1 MIKRDNQSK
10 KRLLSPEDNSGGTG
24 NAEQGLRPIKL
35 DEYIGQEEIKRN
47 LSVFINA
54 AKNRGESIEHIL
66 FHGPPGLGK
75 TTLANIV
82 AREMGV
88 NIRITSGPALE
99 KQGDLAS
106 IISNLKEKDVLFID
120 EIHRLRPAVEEVL
133 YTAMEDFGIDLVI
146 GKGPSA
152 RTMRLSL
159 PKFTLIGAT
168 TKMSMLS
175 SPLRD
180 RFGVVMRLDFYNKE
194 AIEKIIM
201 RSARILKTK
210 ISPDA
215 CARLALSARNTP
227 RIANRLL
234 KRVRDFA
241 DMEKRDIIDMK
252 VVDKALVSLGIDN
265 LGLDETD
272 RNILETIIE
281 KFNGGPVGLN
291 TIAAAISEEE
301 ATIED
306 VYEPYLIKLG
316 LLERTARGRLT
327 TDNAYKHLNINNFYA
342 HESKEKQ

>member
-10 KRLLSPEDNSGGTG
+10 KRLLSPEDNNESTGTF
-24 NAEQGLRPIKL
+24 ETGLRPVSL
-35 DEYIGQEEIKRN
+35 SDYIGQEEIKRN
-47 LSVFINA
+47 LEVFIAA
-54 AKNRGESIEHIL
+54 AKNREESLEHIL
-66 FHGPPGLGK
+66 IHGPPGLGK
-75 TTLANIV
+75 TTLAHII

-106 IISNLKEKDVLFID
+106 IISNLKDKDVLFID

-152 RTMRLSL
+152 RTMRLAL

-180 RFGVVMRLDFYNKE
+180 RFGVVLRLNFYD
-194 AIEKIIM
+194 AISIEKIIH
-201 RSARILKTK
+201 RSAGILKCK
-210 ISPDA
+210 IDDDA
-215 CARLALSARNTP
+215 CKRLALSARNTP

-234 KRVRDFA
+234 RRVRDFS
-241 DMEKRDIIDMK
+241 DMENLESINLA
-252 VVDKALVSLGIDN
+252 VVNKALDSLGIDN

-272 RNILETIIE
+272 RRILETIIG
-281 KFNGGPVGLN
+281 KFGGGPVGLN
-291 TIAAAISEEE
+291 TISAAVSEEE
-301 ATIED
+301 DTIED

-316 LLERTARGRLT
+316 LLERTGRGRLVT
-327 TDNAYKHLNINNFYA
+327 NNAYQHLNIHKSISY
-342 HESKEKQ
+342 EGKD

>member
-10 KRLLSPEDNSGGTG
+10 KRLLSPEDNSESTG
-24 NAEQGLRPIKL
+24 RLETGLRPVCL
-35 DEYIGQEEIKRN
+35 SEYIGQEEIKRN
-47 LSVFINA
+47 LGVFMHA
-54 AKNRGESIEHIL
+54 AKNREESLEHIL
-66 FHGPPGLGK
+66 IHGPPGLGK
-75 TTLANIV
+75 TTLAHII

-152 RTMRLSL
+152 RTMRLAL

-180 RFGVVMRLDFYNKE
+180 RFGVVLRLNFYDE
-194 AIEKIIM
+194 ISIEKIIR
-201 RSARILKTK
+201 RSAGILKCR
-210 ISPDA
+210 IDDDA
-215 CARLALSARNTP
+215 CERLALSARNTP

-234 KRVRDFA
+234 RRVRDFA
-241 DMEKRDIIDMK
+241 DMDNLESINLK
-252 VVDKALVSLGIDN
+252 VVNKALDSLGIDM
-265 LGLDETD
+265 LGLDDTD
-272 RNILETIIE
+272 RRILETIIG
-281 KFNGGPVGLN
+281 KFGGGPVGLN
-291 TIAAAISEEE
+291 TISAAVSEEE
-301 ATIED
+301 DTIED

-316 LLERTARGRLT
+316 LLERTARGRLVT
-327 TDNAYKHLNINNFYA
+327 NNAYQHLNIHKSISY
-342 HESKEKQ
+342 EGKV